1 MDSIVNIGKALVHG
15 TPSRVADAAMN
26 CEPVCNHHR
35 ENTGYFEEGS
45 IGTLLYQGRSH
56 RF

>member
-45 IGTLLYQGRSH
+45 IGTLLYQGRSD

>member
-35 ENTGYFEEGS
+35 ENTGYFEEGL
-45 IGTLLYQGRSH
+45 TDFDLQH
-56 RF
+56 M